1 MAPTGYSMT
10 VNMDASNLCKVTK
23 ANGIKFFPAYLWLV
37 TNNLN
42 KQMENQDTFGDVHGV
57 LSQVQTPPPAS
68 RNPLLLV
75 LVPFRVIEQV

>member
-37 TNNLN
+37 TKKLN
-42 KQMENQDTFGDVHGV
+42 KQIENRMPLEMFIVFCIRYRLHR
-57 LSQVQTPPPAS
+57 PPLAARFYWS
-68 RNPLLLV
+68 S
-75 LVPFRVIEQV
+75 FHSGS